1 MRLAASNIGWTAE
14 QDDRVLSCMAEEGFT
29 GLELAPTR
37 LFPERP
43 YEHLREAA
51 EYAAEL
57 RRRYGLS
64 ICSLQSIWYGQTQRV
79 AESEESRRRLLS
91 YTEQA
96 LRFADALG
104 CRNLVFG
111 CPRNR
116 AIDRPEDAEL
126 VEQFL
131 WQCGEAAK
139 PFGVVVALEPNPPIY
154 QTNFINTTAEAIK
167 LLQKLG
173 HPALKLNLDFGTV
186 IENGESLGWISQH
199 GELIN
204 HVHIS
209 EPRLAPIRDREAHR
223 DLLRLLGEIGY
234 KGFVSIEMG
243 SQELQILPAIR
254 YLGELGRAPHRR

>member
-1 MRLAASNIGWTAE
+1 MRLAAGTWCLAARETGRSTAP
-14 QDDRVLSCMAEEGFT
+14 R
-29 GLELAPTR
+29 TR
-37 LFPERP
+37 
-43 YEHLREAA
+43 
-51 EYAAEL
+51 
-57 RRRYGLS
+57 S
-64 ICSLQSIWYGQTQRV
+64 WWS
-79 AESEESRRRLLS
+79 
-91 YTEQA
+91 
-96 LRFADALG
+96 
-104 CRNLVFG
+104 
-111 CPRNR
+111 
-116 AIDRPEDAEL
+116 
-126 VEQFL
+126 
-131 WQCGEAAK
+131 K

-186 IENGESLGWISQH
+186 IENGESLGWFSQH

-243 SQELQILPAIR
+243 YQELQILPAIR

>member
-1 MRLAASNIGWTAE
+1 M
-14 QDDRVLSCMAEEGFT
+14 
-29 GLELAPTR
+29 
-37 LFPERP
+37 
-43 YEHLREAA
+43 
-51 EYAAEL
+51 
-57 RRRYGLS
+57 
-64 ICSLQSIWYGQTQRV
+64 
-79 AESEESRRRLLS
+79 
-91 YTEQA
+91 
-96 LRFADALG
+96 
-104 CRNLVFG
+104 FG

-254 YLGELGRAPHRR
+254 YLGELGRALHRR